1 MDRNGGRGRA
11 MNIIGLI
18 VLVVVGI
25 LVIGLV
31 LKLLKLAIIIALCVG
46 AVMFLQSK
54 LGAKRIR

>member
-1 MDRNGGRGRA
+1 